1 MEQKLGYIQNIVGIN
16 KMKKTKI
23 KSTRGEQY
31 VAIWVKIPTHLR
43 LKKYAVNLQATFD
56 ETINLVL
63 NKVEK

>member
-1 MEQKLGYIQNIVGIN
+1 
-16 KMKKTKI
+16 MKKTKI